1 MISITKIIVLF
12 CLSACVL
19 AAQDKTTFSINEISW
34 TYGLTPGTKLV
45 YSIEDRTSFSNTENG
60 RVGTMTIWTV
70 NQNDARG
77 VRLVIHCVMSPY
89 RLRPENERD
98 DYPPELS
105 YAFCDLGP
113 EGKYRAHWALEHTY
127 FQDLFIPMPANHE
140 QAVSGWKSG
149 ELKFAEKEHYNIPS
163 ETVADSALNVSVVR
177 ESPLDRIYG
186 ISNTSQVVFRIIDTG
201 LMPVSKKLIKD
212 RTGGIHTETAI
223 TLDSVVQ
230 FDPASMKDFF
240 NAADAYFAADSAY
253 DNFVSN
259 AEEDPAHAAKWLAD
273 AESVLVKAQSDIVR
287 PELKSIVAQW
297 TDGFSSD
304 SQYINDMIRKRSGI
318 IGQPAP
324 VWNAVDFKGKKHSL
338 SKYKGKVVVLDF
350 WYKNCP
356 WCIRS
361 MPALK
366 RVAERFK
373 DKPCAVIGMNV
384 DKNEDDALLVMD
396 TLQLN
401 YVNVKAGEINKLYG
415 VTGYPTLFI
424 IDKKGNYL
432 DMHIGYT
439 PDLYET
445 LVISI
450 ENALTKK

>member
-1 MISITKIIVLF
+1 MRSLTKNIILF
-12 CLSACVL
+12 CLSACVM
-19 AAQDKTTFSINEISW
+19 AAQDKTTFDINEISW
-34 TYGLTPGTKLV
+34 AYDLTPGTKLV
-45 YSIEDRTSFSNTENG
+45 YSIEDRTILSNIENG
-60 RVGTMTIWTV
+60 RIGKMTIWTV
-70 NQNDARG
+70 RKNDTG
-77 VRLVIHCVMSPY
+77 DLHLVIYCVMNPY

-113 EGKYRAHWALEHTY
+113 DGIYQAHWALEHTY
-127 FQDLFIPMPANHE
+127 FRDLFIPMPGNSK
-140 QAVSGWKSG
+140 QAMSGWESG
-149 ELKFAEKEHYNIPS
+149 ELQFAEKELYHAQP
-163 ETVADSALNVSVVR
+163 ETVSDSALTLSVVR

-186 ISNTSQVVFRIIDTG
+186 ISNTSLVVFKTKDAG

-212 RTGGIHTETAI
+212 RAGGIHTEMVI

-230 FDPASMKDFF
+230 FDPAAMKDFF
-240 NAADAYFAADSAY
+240 NGADVYFAADSAY

-259 AEEDPAHAAKWLAD
+259 AEEDLAHAAKWLAD
-273 AESVLVKAQSDIVR
+273 AETVLVKAQSNIIQ

-297 TDGFSSD
+297 TDGFASD
-304 SQYINDMIRKRSGI
+304 SQYINDLIRKRSEI
-318 IGQPAP
+318 IGKAAPA
-324 VWNAVDFKGKKHSL
+324 WNAVDFKGKKYSL
-338 SKYKGKVVVLDF
+338 KKYKGKVVVLDF

-366 RVAERFK
+366 RVAEYFK
-373 DKPCAVIGMNV
+373 DKPFAIIGMNV

-401 YVNVKAGEINKLYG
+401 YVNVMAREINKLYG
-415 VTGYPTLFI
+415 VNGYPTLFI
-424 IDKKGNYL
+424 IDKKGRFY

-439 PDLYET
+439 PDLYEN
-445 LVISI
+445 LLKAI
-450 ENALTKK
+450 ESALKKQ

>member
-1 MISITKIIVLF
+1 MKSIINNIVLLAF
-12 CLSACVL
+12 SAGIM
-19 AAQDKTTFSINEISW
+19 AAQAQETLGFKDLRW
-34 TYGLTPGTKLV
+34 AYDLTPGTKLV
-45 YSIEDRTSFSNTENG
+45 YSIEDRTTLSNTENG
-60 RVGTMTIWTV
+60 RVGTMTVWTIR
-70 NQNDARG
+70 QNDARDLHVVISG
-77 VRLVIHCVMSPY
+77 VMLPY

-98 DYPPELS
+98 DYPPEFS
-105 YAFCDLGP
+105 YAFCDLSPNGT
-113 EGKYRAHWALEHTY
+113 YRAHWALEHTY
-127 FQDLFIPMPANHE
+127 FQDLFIPMPASSE
-140 QAVSGWKSG
+140 QAVAGWGSG
-149 ELKFAEKEHYNIPS
+149 ELQFAEKEHYRAQS
-163 ETVADSALNVSVVR
+163 ETVSDSTVTLSVVR
-177 ESPLDRIYG
+177 ESPLDRIHG
-186 ISNTSQVVFRIIDTG
+186 ISNASLVVFRVKDAGMVPT
-201 LMPVSKKLIKD
+201 SKKLIKD

-230 FDPASMKDFF
+230 FDLAAMRDFF
-240 NAADAYFAADSAY
+240 SEADIYFAADSAY

-259 AEEDPAHAAKWLAD
+259 AEEDPAHAVEWLAD
-273 AESVLVKAQSDIVR
+273 AESILVKARSDIIQ

-297 TDGFSSD
+297 TDGFVSD
-304 SQYINDMIRKRSGI
+304 SQYINDMIRKRSEI
-318 IGQPAP
+318 IGKSAPA
-324 VWNAVDFKGKKHSL
+324 WNAVDFKGKKHSL
-338 SKYKGKVVVLDF
+338 NKYKGKVVVLDF

-373 DKPCAVIGMNV
+373 DKPFAIIGMNV

-424 IDKKGNYL
+424 IDKKGRFY
-432 DMHIGYT
+432 DMRIGYT

-445 LVISI
+445 LVISV
-450 ENALTKK
+450 EAALAK